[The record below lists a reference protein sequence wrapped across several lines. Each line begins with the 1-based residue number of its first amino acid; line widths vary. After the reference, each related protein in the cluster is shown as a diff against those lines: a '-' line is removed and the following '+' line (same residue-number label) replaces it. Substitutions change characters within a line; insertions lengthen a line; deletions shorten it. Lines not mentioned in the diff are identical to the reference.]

1 MKRVYI
7 AGKVSGENREEC
19 VEKFKKA
26 QTESESIGFIAMNPI
41 ELVGDWNTPWE
52 IAMKIC
58 VCHLMTADAII
69 LLEDWEQSKGAKIE
83 RQLAN
88 DLGMLI
94 VNYTKFGVQVLKY
107 QLE

>member
-26 QTESESIGFIAMNPI
+26 QAEIEKLGFVAMNPI
-41 ELVGDWNTPWE
+41 EMVGDWDTPWE
-52 IAMKIC
+52 TAMKIC
-58 VCHLMTADAII
+58 VCHLMTADAIV

-83 RQLAN
+83 RQLAD
-88 DLGMLI
+88 DLGILI
-94 VNYTKFGVQVLKY
+94 VNYTKFGLQVLKY
-107 QLE
+107 QLQ